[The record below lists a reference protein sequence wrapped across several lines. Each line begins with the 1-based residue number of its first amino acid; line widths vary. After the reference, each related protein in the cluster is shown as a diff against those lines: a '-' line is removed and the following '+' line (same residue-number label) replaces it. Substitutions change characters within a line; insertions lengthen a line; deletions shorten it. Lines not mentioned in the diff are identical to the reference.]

1 MKKIGII
8 NYGAGNIGSIVNAIE
23 HLNHKP
29 IILDKPNKNETY
41 SHIILPGV
49 GNFGKLSKNLVDTG
63 FKEFLDQNKFK
74 GTYIFGICV
83 GMQLLFEKSEED
95 KSAEGLG
102 YLDGKIEY
110 LKTFNNELP
119 IPHIGF
125 NLVNHT
131 NTKIWNNITNE
142 VFFYFVHSY
151 CLKKTEDRNIS
162 GTSIYGEKFISF
174 VEKENIFGSQ
184 FHPEKSHKNG
194 LKLIKNFIEL
204 K

>member
-1 MKKIGII
+1 MKKIAII
-8 NYGAGNIGSIVNAIE
+8 DYGAGNIGSIINAIE
-23 HLNHKP
+23 HLEHIP
-29 IILDKPNKNETY
+29 IVLNKPNKNEAY

-63 FKEFLDQNKFK
+63 FKEFLDHNKSK

-95 KSAEGLG
+95 ESAAGLD
-102 YLDGKIEY
+102 YLEGKIEY
-110 LKTFNNELP
+110 LKTFSDELP

-125 NLVNHT
+125 NLVKHK
-131 NTKIWNNITNE
+131 NTKIWSHIPDD

-151 CLKKTEDRNIS
+151 CLKKTEDHNIS

-174 VEKENIFGSQ
+174 VENENIFGCQ

-204 K
+204 E

>member
-1 MKKIGII
+1 VKKIAII
-8 NYGAGNIGSIVNAIE
+8 NYGAGNIGSIINAVE

-29 IILDKPNKNETY
+29 IILNNPNKNKTY

-63 FKEFLDQNKFK
+63 FKEFLDKNKSK

-83 GMQLLFEKSEED
+83 GMQLLFGKSEED
-95 KSAEGLG
+95 NSATGLD

-110 LKTFNNELP
+110 LKTFSNKLP

-125 NLVNHT
+125 NLVKHK
-131 NTKIWNNITNE
+131 NTKIWNNIPDE
-142 VFFYFVHSY
+142 VFFYFAHSY
-151 CLKKTEDRNIS
+151 CLKKTEDCNIS
-162 GTSIYGEKFISF
+162 GISIYGEKFISF
-174 VEKENIFGSQ
+174 VEKENIFGCQ

-194 LKLIKNFIEL
+194 LKLINNFIEL